1 MSIQDFDQEKKLYE
15 EILTKEEGLQK
26 TANNLIYV
34 GQPLEFDEVHFLSEL
49 KKLEIAAS
57 EESRDVKKNRIRN
70 CSDVSYQRRR

>member
-1 MSIQDFDQEKKLYE
+1 MSIQDFDQEEKLYE

-49 KKLEIAAS
+49 
-57 EESRDVKKNRIRN
+57 
-70 CSDVSYQRRR
+70 

>member
-1 MSIQDFDQEKKLYE
+1 MYE

-57 EESRDVKKNRIRN
+57 EESRDVKKSYLELFRRIISEKKIRN
-70 CSDVSYQRRR
+70 VMKRCTKNC